1 MRNSVTPSPVASSTP
16 FESFYDSLSNREKDQ
31 FDQDEREQVIRQMGM
46 AEIDNGID
54 WPEEMM
60 ELPDEVSDD
69 DIFDVSSDEISAE
82 DRDYQNEG
90 NIPSFD
96 YRMNALQRKRNR
108 PPRHILR
115 KGNRA
120 E

>member
-46 AEIDNGID
+46 AEIDNWIG

-69 DIFDVSSDEISAE
+69 EIFDVSSDETEE
-82 DRDYQNEG
+82 DRDYASED
-90 NIPSFD
+90 IRPSFAE
-96 YRMNALQRKRNR
+96 RNNEWERKRNR

>member
-1 MRNSVTPSPVASSTP
+1 MRNSVTPSPVASTP

-46 AEIDNGID
+46 AEIDDRID

-69 DIFDVSSDEISAE
+69 EIFDVSSDDGA
-82 DRDYQNEG
+82 G
-90 NIPSFD
+90 
-96 YRMNALQRKRNR
+96 LLVTR
-108 PPRHILR
+108 PVYHPRHILR
-115 KGNRA
+115 KAR
-120 E
+120 